1 MENYEQIVR
10 NMANTIIET
19 INKSINTK
27 AKYDKTFK
35 CRITGKEN
43 DKYQVLYCGN
53 TYTVSS
59 SIACEIGDYV
69 HVCAPCNNWNALF
82 IVCKSKRL

>member
-1 MENYEQIVR
+1 MENYEQIVK
-10 NMANTIIET
+10 NMATTIIKT

-35 CRITGKEN
+35 CQITGKAK
-43 DKYQVLYCGN
+43 DKYQILYCGN

-59 SIACEIGDYV
+59 SIPCEIGDLAR
-69 HVCAPCNNWNALF
+69 VCAPCNNWNDLF
-82 IVCKSKRL
+82 IVCKTK